1 MSSDDSTP
9 KQRQHDP
16 DPDGE
21 RDRADSK
28 AGPAPD
34 VGAAGERE
42 DASHRALRQLHQT
55 LGNAFVQRLMADR
68 PGRGEAGEPAKG
80 PDGLAI
86 QRFGSGA
93 HVNQPA
99 SAQSTTDWPAVAANA
114 ITATTQAIA
123 TWKTSATL
131 VGVMVNAVTASG
143 GTLVGP
149 PLMPLI
155 LAGMGAAGTP
165 PHVAQAFAMG
175 AGVAWLTWQG
185 SVKVPGLPWYPAFA
199 AVPSPVGPLT
209 PNVPTPLAALVGKR
223 ITTVEVA
230 VAIRV
235 LLGKLVEPGKDK
247 AIADFAAWFAG
258 AFRDMIQNSMVTN
271 VLGTG
276 PVPTW
281 APPYIPVGP
290 VVGGI
295 ANSIPGFLVS
305 TKAAAPAPPQGPAS
319 SPAPRGR

>member
-9 KQRQHDP
+9 KQRQHVP
-16 DPDGE
+16 GPDGE

-28 AGPAPD
+28 AGPGPD
-34 VGAAGERE
+34 IEAAGESE
-42 DASHRALRQLHQT
+42 DPSHRTLRQLHQT

-80 PDGLAI
+80 PDRLAI
-86 QRFGSGA
+86 QRFGSAA

-99 SAQSTTDWPAVAANA
+99 SAQATTDWPAVSANA

-155 LAGMGAAGTP
+155 LAGMGAGTP

-175 AGVAWLTWQG
+175 AGQAWLMWQG

-199 AVPSPVGPLT
+199 AVPSPVAPPT
-209 PNVPTPLAALVGKR
+209 PNVPTPLAALLGR
-223 ITTVEVA
+223 WITTVEVA
-230 VAIRV
+230 VAIRG
-235 LLGKLVEPGKDK
+235 LLGKPVEPGKDK

-276 PVPTW
+276 SVPTW
-281 APPYIPVGP
+281 APPYVPVGP
-290 VVGGI
+290 VVSGM
-295 ANSIPGFLVS
+295 ANSTPGFLVS
-305 TKAAAPAPPQGPAS
+305 TQAAAPAPAQGPAS
-319 SPAPRGR
+319 SPAPPDR